1 MIKDI
6 KINIPYG
13 QNDSECMIKIY
24 DILGNRIFSKTLQTG
39 MNKIN
44 LFNIFSSG
52 VLNYT
57 ITGMHGHGIKT
68 GKLIITI

>member
-1 MIKDI
+1 
-6 KINIPYG
+6 
-13 QNDSECMIKIY
+13 MIKIY

-57 ITGMHGHGIKT
+57 ITDMHGLGIKT